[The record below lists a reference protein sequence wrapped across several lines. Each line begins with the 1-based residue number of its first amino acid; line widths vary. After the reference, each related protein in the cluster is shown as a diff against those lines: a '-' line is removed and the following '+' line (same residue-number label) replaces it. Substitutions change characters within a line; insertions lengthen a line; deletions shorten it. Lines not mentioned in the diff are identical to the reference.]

1 MGANAVLCPRVLV
14 ATALLNAALVPA
26 LVPYLA
32 ASAVIAALVAA
43 VGAITLSAD
52 GDVAAPLSANNPLQ
66 LSASLQMA
74 LLFQV
79 VIIIVS
85 LVRDTS
91 GRAGVLTTAAVLGLT
106 DVDALTLSMARGIA
120 HTMSLDT
127 AALAI
132 AIGVLANTALKMGVA
147 LLFGAPTFR
156 VIVASTLIL
165 MMGVAAISIVLLM

>member
-1 MGANAVLCPRVLV
+1 M
-14 ATALLNAALVPA
+14 
-26 LVPYLA
+26 
-32 ASAVIAALVAA
+32 IAALVAA

-52 GDVAAPLSANNPLQ
+52 GEVAPPLSANNPLQ

-79 VIIIVS
+79 VITIVS

-91 GRAGVLTTAAVLGLT
+91 GRAGVPTTAAVLGLT
-106 DVDALTLSMARGIA
+106 DVDALTLSMASGIA

>member
-1 MGANAVLCPRVLV
+1 MTTPINVW
-14 ATALLNAALVPA
+14 ATPGSPNGIQRLP
-26 LVPYLA
+26 
-32 ASAVIAALVAA
+32 I
-43 VGAITLSAD
+43 
-52 GDVAAPLSANNPLQ
+52 
-66 LSASLQMA
+66 
-74 LLFQV
+74 
-79 VIIIVS
+79 
-85 LVRDTS
+85 
-91 GRAGVLTTAAVLGLT
+91 
-106 DVDALTLSMARGIA
+106 SMASGIA